1 MTDKN
6 QGGKKIVISVFLFNI
21 LLRGVSMNILILT
34 GSPRKGSNTD
44 ILAKAF
50 ADGASLKHNVEIISV
65 CDCKVNPCIGC
76 NSCFKREGNECF
88 QNDGM
93 AEIYAKMANADMLV
107 IASPVYFYGISA
119 QLKNIIDRCHT
130 PMRKNFK
137 IKSTALLLVAGSSNP
152 CVFDAIV
159 RQYELIVDYFHFE
172 DKGKILVGSV
182 NEKGAIADREE
193 LQLAYKLGNDI

>member
-1 MTDKN
+1 
-6 QGGKKIVISVFLFNI
+6 
-21 LLRGVSMNILILT
+21 MNILILT

-44 ILAKAF
+44 MLAEAF
-50 ADGASLKHNVEIISV
+50 ADGARLKHNVEIISV
-65 CDCKVNPCIGC
+65 NDYKVNPCIGC
-76 NSCFKREGNECF
+76 NSCFTREGNKCF

-93 AEIYAKMANADMLV
+93 EQIYAKMANADMLV
-107 IASPVYFYGISA
+107 IASPVYFYGVSA
-119 QLKNIIDRCHT
+119 QLKNVIDRCHT

-137 IKSTALLLVAGSSNP
+137 IKNTALLLVAGSSKP

-172 DKGKILVGSV
+172 DKGRILVGGV

-193 LQLAYKLGNDI
+193 LKDAYLLGTTV

>member
-1 MTDKN
+1 
-6 QGGKKIVISVFLFNI
+6 
-21 LLRGVSMNILILT
+21 MNILILT

-50 ADGASLKHNVEIISV
+50 ADGARLKHEVEVVSV
-65 CDCKVNPCIGC
+65 NDYKINACVGC
-76 NSCFKREGNECF
+76 NSCFAREGNECF
-88 QNDGM
+88 QKDQM
-93 AEIYAKMANADMLV
+93 AEIYAKMSKADMLV
-107 IASPVYFYGISA
+107 IASPVYFYGVSA

-137 IKSTALLLVAGSSNP
+137 IKKTALLLVAGSSKP

-172 DKGKILVGSV
+172 DKGRILVGGV
-182 NEKGAIADREE
+182 NDKGSITSREE
-193 LQLAYKLGNDI
+193 LDEAYKLGATL

>member
-1 MTDKN
+1 
-6 QGGKKIVISVFLFNI
+6 
-21 LLRGVSMNILILT
+21 MNILILT

-50 ADGASLKHNVEIISV
+50 ADGASKNNSVEIVSV
-65 CDCKVNPCIGC
+65 NDYKVNACIGC
-76 NSCFKREGNECF
+76 NSCFTRERNECF
-88 QNDGM
+88 QKDGM
-93 AEIYAKMANADMLV
+93 ADIYAKMANADMVV

-137 IKSTALLLVAGSSNP
+137 IKKTALLLVAGSSKP

-159 RQYELIVDYFHFE
+159 RQYDLIVDYFHFE
-172 DKGKILVGSV
+172 DKGKVLVGGV
-182 NEKGAIADREE
+182 NDKGAIAERKE
-193 LQLAYKLGNDI
+193 LQDAYNLGANL